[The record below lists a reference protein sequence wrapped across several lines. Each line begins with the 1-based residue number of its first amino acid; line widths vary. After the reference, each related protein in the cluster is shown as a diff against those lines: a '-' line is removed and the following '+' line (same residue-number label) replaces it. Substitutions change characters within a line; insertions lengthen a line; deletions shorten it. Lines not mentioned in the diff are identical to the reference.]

1 MKKIIFIIS
10 VVLIAISL
18 SSCKVNDERTLER
31 EIVTEACQEMDI
43 RENNAVLTLVSSE
56 PIPWND
62 GDAYCYILTN
72 DNKKYLVSVRRDKDT
87 IYFVDV
93 EKEIKE

>member
-1 MKKIIFIIS
+1 MKKIIVLIS
-10 VVLIAISL
+10 VVLVAIFL
-18 SSCKVNDERTLER
+18 SSCKANDERTLEN
-31 EIVTEACQEMDI
+31 EIVTKACQEMDI
-43 RENNAVLTLVSSE
+43 REENAVLTLVSSE